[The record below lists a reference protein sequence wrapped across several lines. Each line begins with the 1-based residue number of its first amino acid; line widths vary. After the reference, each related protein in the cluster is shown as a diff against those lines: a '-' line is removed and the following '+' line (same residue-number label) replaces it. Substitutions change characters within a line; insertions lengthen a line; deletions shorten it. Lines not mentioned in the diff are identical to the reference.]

1 MNFDK
6 TETNNDNIK
15 IPLFIRVSLIIVATA
30 INLPIL
36 LNDLSLASLGA
47 FAFFMAKNLVLIPGI
62 FLIVGLLLKFR
73 DDTFKLSNAYYLGVV
88 MAIALS
94 SMVLNN

>member
-1 MNFDK
+1 MTFDK

-36 LNDLSLASLGA
+36 LTDLSLESLGA
-47 FAFFMAKNLVLIPGI
+47 FAFSMAKNLVLIPGI
-62 FLIVGLLLKFR
+62 FLTAGLLLKLR

-94 SMVLNN
+94 SMV

>member
-1 MNFDK
+1 MNVDK

-15 IPLFIRVSLIIVATA
+15 IPLFIRISLIIVATA

-36 LNDLSLASLGA
+36 LTDLSLESLGA
-47 FAFFMAKNLVLIPGI
+47 FAFSMAKNLVLVPGI
-62 FLIVGLLLKFR
+62 FLIAGLLLKLR